1 MYSSDIYKRDEIPHP
16 PAQEISTKF
25 TTKRSKG
32 SISEKRKQKE
42 KKKSKGK
49 SNAKQQRQ
57 YIPQSLMYQQF
68 APYIS
73 NYQPQN
79 PYFMQQNAIQAK
91 TYRPEFTAQV
101 QNMDG
106 LETRP
111 IISG

>member
-16 PAQEISTKF
+16 PAQKISTKF

-32 SISEKRKQKE
+32 SISKKTKRKK

-49 SNAKQQRQ
+49 SNTKQQRQ
-57 YIPQSLMYQQF
+57 YIPQPPMYQQF

-73 NYQPQN
+73 NYQPRN
-79 PYFMQQNAIQAK
+79 PYFMQQNAIQE